1 MHPTRHNIAGVLAN
15 HARRRPSHPAIVSA
29 EGTVRYGELDLLV
42 RQRAAFLMKLGV
54 GPGDVVGVCLR
65 DRAEHVLL
73 LYAIAAV
80 GAAILPL
87 DWRWTVEEKI
97 RIAKFFE
104 ADHVLHEA
112 DDPIADSVNGVA
124 IEPSWQDRLADL
136 DPLSELTEARDR
148 PLVISLSSGT
158 TGTPKGPAISQSH
171 MLNRFMIYIVSLGFH
186 ERDRYLAV
194 LPLYFGGGRGFAM
207 CALYCG
213 ATVKLLAPPI
223 SADALAAEARAWRP
237 SMMLLVPTLLRRLL
251 ALPASSGP
259 LPASLRIL
267 ITTGAMLHP
276 DERQQ
281 VLRRL
286 SPKLVNFYGCTEGG
300 GLSLLLPEHR
310 GAAAESV
317 GQPVFGTDLEIVD
330 QSNLLVTTGSV
341 GRIRYRGP
349 GVAIGFYKNPAASAE
364 AFADGWF
371 YPGDLGRLDEDGFLY
386 LAGRAKDMIVRGGV
400 NVYPE
405 EIEQVLCGHASV
417 SDAAVV
423 AWPSPDLGEEIAA
436 YAVVAG
442 DVEEA
447 VLLDHCR
454 THLAPYKVP
463 RAVFFIE
470 ELPRSSVGKVRKN
483 ELVRALPD
491 LPAKSE

>member
-1 MHPTRHNIAGVLAN
+1 MHPTQHNIAGVLAN

-29 EGTVRYGELDLLV
+29 EGTVSYGEVDLFV
-42 RQRAAFLMKLGV
+42 RQRASFLMQLGI

-65 DRAEHVLL
+65 DSAEHVLL

-87 DWRWTVEEKI
+87 DWRWTSEEKI

-104 ADHVLHEA
+104 ADHVLYEA
-112 DDPIADSVNGVA
+112 DDPIADSVKGVA

-136 DPLSELTEARDR
+136 DPLSELADARDR

-158 TGTPKGPAISQSH
+158 TGTPKGPAITQLH
-171 MLNRFMIYIVSLGFH
+171 LLNRFMIYMVSVGFH
-186 ERDRYLAV
+186 ERDRYLGV

-213 ATVKLLAPPI
+213 ATVKLLAPPVA
-223 SADALAAEARAWRP
+223 ADALAAEAQSWRP
-237 SMMLLVPTLLRRLL
+237 SVMLLVPTLLRRLL
-251 ALPASSGP
+251 ALPHHGSLI
-259 LPASLRIL
+259 LPDLRIL
-267 ITTGAMLHP
+267 ATTGAVLHP

-281 VLRRL
+281 VLERI
-286 SPKLVNFYGCTEGG
+286 SPKLVNFYGSTEGG
-300 GLSLLLPEHR
+300 GLSLLLPEHQ
-310 GAAAESV
+310 GVAAESV
-317 GQPVFGTDLEIVD
+317 GQPVFGTDVEIVD
-330 QSNLLVTTGSV
+330 HANLPVATGSV

-423 AWPSPDLGEEIAA
+423 AWPSPDLGEDIAA
-436 YAVVAG
+436 YVVAASE
-442 DVEEA
+442 VEEA

-463 RAVFFIE
+463 RAVLFIE
-470 ELPRSSVGKVRKN
+470 ELPRSSVGKVRKD

-491 LPAKSE
+491 LPAKSA